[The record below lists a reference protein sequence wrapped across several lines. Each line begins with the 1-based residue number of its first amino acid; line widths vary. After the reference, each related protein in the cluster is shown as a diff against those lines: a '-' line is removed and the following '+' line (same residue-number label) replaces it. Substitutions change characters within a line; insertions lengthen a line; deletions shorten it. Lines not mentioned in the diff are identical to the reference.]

1 LTHYPSP
8 TRSAEVGVS
17 RGRTM
22 KVNLHTPIEEVQI
35 QIIPLIDVVF
45 CILTFFLLAA
55 LQFTRQQAIN
65 VDLPKASPSTVS
77 GITSQRGSLIVT
89 IDAVG
94 NTYIEKQPVK
104 QEDLGQRL
112 KQYLQANP
120 NTVIVLN
127 ASRTATYNDAIETLD
142 LLRQVGGDR
151 VSLGIIP
158 GPSRPP
164 ANLLNEPAVPSFPVN
179 PGEPPLPGINPEGNL
194 APKFPPA
201 PNSVPLPTVSGQPP
215 TRQGISPIN
224 PGITNPPAS
233 QAPLAPKQA
242 QPPLKR

>member
-1 LTHYPSP
+1 
-8 TRSAEVGVS
+8 
-17 RGRTM
+17 M

-45 CILTFFLLAA
+45 CVLTFFLLAA

-65 VDLPKASPSTVS
+65 VDLPKASPSIVS
-77 GITSQRGSLIVT
+77 GITSQSGSVIVT

-104 QEDLGQRL
+104 QEDLRQSL

-120 NTVIVLN
+120 NAVVVLN
-127 ASRTATYNDAIETLD
+127 ASRTATYNDVIETLD

-158 GPSRPP
+158 GPSQPSI
-164 ANLLNEPAVPSFPVN
+164 NLPNQPTIPSFPIN
-179 PGEPPLPGINPEGNL
+179 PGATPLPGINPEGNIT
-194 APKFPPA
+194 PKFPLA
-201 PNSVPLPTVSGQPP
+201 PNSVPFPSITQPP
-215 TRQGISPIN
+215 TGQGIN
-224 PGITNPPAS
+224 PGISPVVPNSPAP
-233 QAPLAPKQA
+233 QAPVAPKQT

>member
-1 LTHYPSP
+1 
-8 TRSAEVGVS
+8 
-17 RGRTM
+17 M

-65 VDLPKASPSTVS
+65 VDLPKASASSVS
-77 GITSQRGSLIVT
+77 GITSQSGSLIVT

-94 NTYIEKQPVK
+94 NTYIEKQLVK
-104 QEDLGQRL
+104 REDLGARL
-112 KQYLQANP
+112 KQFLQANP
-120 NTVIVLN
+120 SAVVVLN
-127 ASRTATYNDAIETLD
+127 ASRTATYNDVIETLD

-158 GPSRPP
+158 GPSQPP
-164 ANLLNEPAVPSFPVN
+164 TNLLNQPNIPSFPVN
-179 PGEPPLPGINPEGNL
+179 PGAAPVPGINPQGNL
-194 APKFPPA
+194 NPKFPLA
-201 PNSVPLPTVSGQPP
+201 PNSVPFPGVSQPP
-215 TRQGISPIN
+215 TGQGISPIN
-224 PGITNPPAS
+224 PGISNPPAS
-233 QAPLAPKQA
+233 QAPVAPKKT

>member
-1 LTHYPSP
+1 
-8 TRSAEVGVS
+8 
-17 RGRTM
+17 M

-65 VDLPKASPSTVS
+65 VDLPKASASSVS
-77 GITSQRGSLIVT
+77 GITSQSGSLIVT

-94 NTYIEKQPVK
+94 NTYIEKQLVK
-104 QEDLGQRL
+104 REDLGARL

-120 NTVIVLN
+120 NAVVVLN
-127 ASRTATYNDAIETLD
+127 ASRTATYNDVIETLD

-158 GPSRPP
+158 GPSQPP
-164 ANLLNEPAVPSFPVN
+164 TNLLNQPNIPSFPIN
-179 PGEPPLPGINPEGNL
+179 PGAAPIPGINPQGNL
-194 APKFPPA
+194 NPKFPLA
-201 PNSVPLPTVSGQPP
+201 PNSVPFPGVSQPP
-215 TRQGISPIN
+215 TGQNISPIN
-224 PGITNPPAS
+224 PGISNPPAS
-233 QAPLAPKQA
+233 QAPVAPRKT
-242 QPPLKR
+242 QPPFKR

>member
-1 LTHYPSP
+1 
-8 TRSAEVGVS
+8 
-17 RGRTM
+17 M

-65 VDLPKASPSTVS
+65 VDLPKASTKSVS
-77 GITSQRGSLIVT
+77 AIASQSGNQIVT

-104 QEDLGQRL
+104 REDLAQRL
-112 KQYLQANP
+112 KLYLQANP
-120 NTVIVLN
+120 NGVIVLN
-127 ASRTATYNDAIETLD
+127 ASRTATYNDVIETLD

-158 GPSRPP
+158 GPSQSPTNPLNQPP
-164 ANLLNEPAVPSFPVN
+164 VPSFPVN
-179 PGEPPLPGINPEGNL
+179 PGEAPVPGINPEGNL
-194 APKFPPA
+194 TPGFP
-201 PNSVPLPTVSGQPP
+201 SVPGQN
-215 TRQGISPIN
+215 ISPIN
-224 PGITNPPAS
+224 PDISNPAVPVAPGS
-233 QAPLAPKQA
+233 QSTPK
-242 QPPLKR
+242 R

>member
-1 LTHYPSP
+1 
-8 TRSAEVGVS
+8 
-17 RGRTM
+17 M

-65 VDLPKASPSTVS
+65 VDLPKASASSVS
-77 GITSQRGSLIVT
+77 GITSQSGSLIVT

-94 NTYIEKQPVK
+94 NTYIEKQLVK
-104 QEDLGQRL
+104 REDLGARL

-120 NTVIVLN
+120 SAVVVLN
-127 ASRTATYNDAIETLD
+127 ASRTATYNDVIETLD

-158 GPSRPP
+158 GPSQPP
-164 ANLLNEPAVPSFPVN
+164 TNLLNQPNIPSFPIN
-179 PGEPPLPGINPEGNL
+179 PGAAPVPGINPQGNL
-194 APKFPPA
+194 NPKFPLA
-201 PNSVPLPTVSGQPP
+201 PNSVPFPSVSQPS
-215 TRQGISPIN
+215 TGQGISPIN
-224 PGITNPPAS
+224 PGISNPPAS
-233 QAPLAPKQA
+233 QAPVAPKKT

>member
-1 LTHYPSP
+1 
-8 TRSAEVGVS
+8 
-17 RGRTM
+17 M

-65 VDLPKASPSTVS
+65 VDLPKASAKSVS
-77 GITSQRGSLIVT
+77 GITSQTGTQIVT

-104 QEDLGQRL
+104 REDLAQRL
-112 KQYLQANP
+112 KLYLQANP
-120 NTVIVLN
+120 SGVVVLN
-127 ASRTATYNDAIETLD
+127 ASRTATYNDVIETLD

-158 GPSRPP
+158 GPSQPP
-164 ANLLNEPAVPSFPVN
+164 TNPLNQSPVPSFPIN
-179 PGEPPLPGINPEGNL
+179 PGEAPVPGINPEGNL
-194 APKFPPA
+194 APRFPSA
-201 PNSVPLPTVSGQPP
+201 PGQN
-215 TRQGISPIN
+215 ISPIN
-224 PGITNPPAS
+224 PGISNPP
-233 QAPLAPKQA
+233 APLAPVAPGQSQSA
-242 QPPLKR
+242 PKR

>member
-1 LTHYPSP
+1 
-8 TRSAEVGVS
+8 
-17 RGRTM
+17 M

-65 VDLPKASPSTVS
+65 VDLPKASASSVS
-77 GITSQRGSLIVT
+77 GITSQSGSLIVT

-94 NTYIEKQPVK
+94 NTYIEKQLVK
-104 QEDLGQRL
+104 REDLGARL

-120 NTVIVLN
+120 NAVVVLN
-127 ASRTATYNDAIETLD
+127 ASRTATYNDVIETLD

-158 GPSRPP
+158 GPSQSPT
-164 ANLLNEPAVPSFPVN
+164 NLLNQPNIPSFPIN
-179 PGEPPLPGINPEGNL
+179 PGAAPVPGINPQGNL
-194 APKFPPA
+194 NPKFPLA
-201 PNSVPLPTVSGQPP
+201 PNSVPFPGVSQPP
-215 TRQGISPIN
+215 TGQGISPIN
-224 PGITNPPAS
+224 PGISNPPAS
-233 QAPLAPKQA
+233 QAPVAPKKT

>member
-1 LTHYPSP
+1 
-8 TRSAEVGVS
+8 
-17 RGRTM
+17 M

-65 VDLPKASPSTVS
+65 VDLPKASPSSIS
-77 GITSQRGSLIVT
+77 GITSQTGSVIVT

-104 QEDLGQRL
+104 QEDLRQSL
-112 KQYLQANP
+112 KQYLQQNP
-120 NTVIVLN
+120 SAVVVLN
-127 ASRTATYNDAIETLD
+127 ASRTATYNDVIETLD

-158 GPSRPP
+158 GPSQPP
-164 ANLLNEPAVPSFPVN
+164 INSLNQPAVPSFPIN
-179 PGEPPLPGINPEGNL
+179 PGAAPVPGINPEGNIT
-194 APKFPPA
+194 PKFPSA
-201 PNSVPLPTVSGQPP
+201 PNSVPFPSISQPP
-215 TRQGISPIN
+215 TGRGISPIN
-224 PGITNPPAS
+224 PGISNPPAS
-233 QAPLAPKQA
+233 QAPVAPKQT

>member
-1 LTHYPSP
+1 
-8 TRSAEVGVS
+8 
-17 RGRTM
+17 M

-65 VDLPKASPSTVS
+65 VDLPKASASSVS
-77 GITSQRGSLIVT
+77 GITSQSGSLIVT

-94 NTYIEKQPVK
+94 STYIEKQPVK
-104 QEDLGQRL
+104 RDDLGVAL

-120 NTVIVLN
+120 NGVVVLN
-127 ASRTATYNDAIETLD
+127 ASRTAIYNDVIETLD

-158 GPSRPP
+158 GPSQPP
-164 ANLLNEPAVPSFPVN
+164 ANLLNQPNIPSFPID
-179 PGEPPLPGINPEGNL
+179 PGAAPIPTTAPFPGINPEGNL
-194 APKFPPA
+194 APKFPLA
-201 PNSVPLPTVSGQPP
+201 PDPVPLPGVSQPP
-215 TRQGISPIN
+215 TGQGINPIN
-224 PGITNPPAS
+224 PGISNPPAS
-233 QAPLAPKQA
+233 QAPVPPKQP

>member
-1 LTHYPSP
+1 
-8 TRSAEVGVS
+8 
-17 RGRTM
+17 M

-65 VDLPKASPSTVS
+65 VDLPKASPSSVS
-77 GITSQRGSLIVT
+77 GITSQTGSVIVT

-104 QEDLGQRL
+104 QEDLRQSL
-112 KQYLQANP
+112 KQYLQQNP
-120 NTVIVLN
+120 NAVVVLN
-127 ASRTATYNDAIETLD
+127 ASRTATYNDVIETLD

-158 GPSRPP
+158 GPSQPP
-164 ANLLNEPAVPSFPVN
+164 INSLNQPAVPTFPIN
-179 PGEPPLPGINPEGNL
+179 PGAAPVPGINPEGNIT
-194 APKFPPA
+194 PKFPSA
-201 PNSVPLPTVSGQPP
+201 PNSVPFPSISQPP
-215 TRQGISPIN
+215 TGRGISPIN
-224 PGITNPPAS
+224 PGLSSPPAS
-233 QAPLAPKQA
+233 QAPVAPKQT

>member
-1 LTHYPSP
+1 
-8 TRSAEVGVS
+8 
-17 RGRTM
+17 M

-65 VDLPKASPSTVS
+65 VDLPKASPSTIS
-77 GITSQRGSLIVT
+77 GITSQSGSVIVT

-104 QEDLGQRL
+104 REDLRQSL

-120 NTVIVLN
+120 SAIVVLN
-127 ASRTATYNDAIETLD
+127 ASRTATYNDVIETLD

-158 GPSRPP
+158 GPSQPSINSP
-164 ANLLNEPAVPSFPVN
+164 NQPSVPSLPIN
-179 PGEPPLPGINPEGNL
+179 PGAAPIPGINPEGNIT
-194 APKFPPA
+194 PKFPLA
-201 PNSVPLPTVSGQPP
+201 PNSVPFPSITQPP
-215 TRQGISPIN
+215 TGQSIN
-224 PGITNPPAS
+224 PGISPVVPNSPAP
-233 QAPLAPKQA
+233 QAPVAPKKT

>member
-1 LTHYPSP
+1 
-8 TRSAEVGVS
+8 
-17 RGRTM
+17 M

-65 VDLPKASPSTVS
+65 VDLPKASASSVS
-77 GITSQRGSLIVT
+77 GITSQSGSLIVT

-94 NTYIEKQPVK
+94 NTYIEKQLVK
-104 QEDLGQRL
+104 REDLGARL

-120 NTVIVLN
+120 SAVVVLN
-127 ASRTATYNDAIETLD
+127 ASRTATYNDVIETLD

-158 GPSRPP
+158 GPSQPP
-164 ANLLNEPAVPSFPVN
+164 TNLLNQPNIPSFPIN
-179 PGEPPLPGINPEGNL
+179 PGAAPVPGINPQGNL
-194 APKFPPA
+194 NPKFPLA
-201 PNSVPLPTVSGQPP
+201 PNSVPFPGVSQPP
-215 TRQGISPIN
+215 TGQGISPIN
-224 PGITNPPAS
+224 PGISNPPAS
-233 QAPLAPKQA
+233 QAPVAPRKT

>member
-1 LTHYPSP
+1 
-8 TRSAEVGVS
+8 
-17 RGRTM
+17 M

-65 VDLPKASPSTVS
+65 VDLPKASPSSVS
-77 GITSQRGSLIVT
+77 GITSQGGSLIVT

-94 NTYIEKQPVK
+94 NTYIEKQAVK
-104 QEDLGQRL
+104 RDDLGARL

-120 NTVIVLN
+120 SAVVVLN
-127 ASRTATYNDAIETLD
+127 ASRTATYNDVIETLD

-158 GPSRPP
+158 GPSQPP
-164 ANLLNEPAVPSFPVN
+164 TNSLNQPNIPSFPIN
-179 PGEPPLPGINPEGNL
+179 PGTVPLPGINPEGNL
-194 APKFPPA
+194 SPKFPLA
-201 PNSVPLPTVSGQPP
+201 PNSVPFPTTGQPP
-215 TRQGISPIN
+215 SGQGISPIN
-224 PGITNPPAS
+224 PGISNPPAS
-233 QAPLAPKQA
+233 QAPLAPKQT

>member
-1 LTHYPSP
+1 
-8 TRSAEVGVS
+8 
-17 RGRTM
+17 M

-65 VDLPKASPSTVS
+65 VDLPKASPSSVS
-77 GITSQRGSLIVT
+77 GITSQSGSLIVT

-94 NTYIEKQPVK
+94 NTYIEKQLVK
-104 QEDLGQRL
+104 REDLGARL

-120 NTVIVLN
+120 SAVVVLN
-127 ASRTATYNDAIETLD
+127 ASRTAIYNDVIETLD

-158 GPSRPP
+158 GPSQSST
-164 ANLLNEPAVPSFPVN
+164 NSLNQPNIPSFPIN
-179 PGEPPLPGINPEGNL
+179 PGTAPIPGINPQGNL
-194 APKFPPA
+194 NPKFPLA
-201 PNSVPLPTVSGQPP
+201 PNSVPFPGVSQPP
-215 TRQGISPIN
+215 TGQGISPIN
-224 PGITNPPAS
+224 PGISNPPAS
-233 QAPLAPKQA
+233 QAPVAPKKT